1 MGTPTAAKGPAGILD
16 VARRAGVSAS
26 TVSRSLRGSA
36 KVSQQTRERV
46 LRAAAELEY
55 VPSPAAS
62 RLASGRTSAIGVI
75 VPFATRWFF
84 SEVLTG
90 VEEPLREAGYD
101 LLLYNVG
108 DPAGRQHF
116 FEAMPLRRRVDAV
129 LTVASSFSRPEQ
141 DALRALDMPVAV
153 VGGHVAGFPR
163 VGIDD
168 EAGAAM
174 AVRHLLLLGHR
185 EVVMISGDPGDP
197 IGRFT
202 TSARRR
208 GFERALT
215 EAGLPTGPDRMVAEP
230 WGVIG
235 GMHAA
240 EQLLSRRR
248 LPTAIFAES
257 DEMAL
262 GALQTLRR
270 AGLAVPGRVSL
281 VGFDDH
287 EMAPAADLTTIAQ
300 PVHEQGRLAARLL
313 LAVLDG
319 SPPAMGEV
327 VLPTRLVVRRTTA
340 PPAGDAEGDGRRSR
354 RAASAAR
361 AQTAAGRAT
370 SAAEGRR

>member
-1 MGTPTAAKGPAGILD
+1 MHAPAATATTRPAGRATAAAAGASGPTPAPISMDPPAPRSPRRHPPVTACGSPLHTGVLQATFMMAPFSRCDPARKVTAGGVVGTGATRRGQAGIID
-16 VARRAGVSAS
+16 VARRAGVSPS

-75 VPFATRWFF
+75 VPFETRWFF

-90 VEEPLREAGYD
+90 
-101 LLLYNVG
+101 
-108 DPAGRQHF
+108 
-116 FEAMPLRRRVDAV
+116 
-129 LTVASSFSRPEQ
+129 ASSFSRAEQ
-141 DALRALDMPVAV
+141 DALGALDVPVAV

-174 AVRHLLLLGHR
+174 ATRHLLLLGHR
-185 EVVMISGDPGDP
+185 EVVMISGDPADP
-197 IGRFT
+197 IGRVT

-215 EAGLPTGPDRMVAEP
+215 EAGLPTGADRMVAEP

-235 GMHAA
+235 GMRGA

-262 GALQTLRR
+262 GALQTLRK

-281 VGFDDH
+281 IGFDDH
-287 EMAPAADLTTIAQ
+287 EMAAAGDLTTVAQ
-300 PVHEQGRLAARLL
+300 PVRRQGELAADCL
-313 LAVLDG
+313 LAALTG
-319 SPPAMGEV
+319 G
-327 VLPTRLVVRRTTA
+327 
-340 PPAGDAEGDGRRSR
+340 PAGPGAE
-354 RAASAAR
+354 A
-361 AQTAAGRAT
+361 TADV
-370 SAAEGRR
+370 

>member
-1 MGTPTAAKGPAGILD
+1 MPEAGRAIAGIID
-16 VARRAGVSAS
+16 VARRAGVSPS

-129 LTVASSFSRPEQ
+129 LTVASSFSRAEQ
-141 DALRALDMPVAV
+141 DALRALDVPVAV
-153 VGGHVAGFPR
+153 VGGDVAGFPR

-185 EVVMISGDPGDP
+185 EIVMISGDPADP
-197 IGRFT
+197 IGRVT

-235 GMHAA
+235 GMRGAGRPGCSARGGGGRPGGGGGSPRRPVWFWGGRPPPRRGPQKAA
-240 EQLLSRRR
+240 
-248 LPTAIFAES
+248 A
-257 DEMAL
+257 
-262 GALQTLRR
+262 
-270 AGLAVPGRVSL
+270 
-281 VGFDDH
+281 
-287 EMAPAADLTTIAQ
+287 APA
-300 PVHEQGRLAARLL
+300 
-313 LAVLDG
+313 
-319 SPPAMGEV
+319 PA
-327 VLPTRLVVRRTTA
+327 
-340 PPAGDAEGDGRRSR
+340 
-354 RAASAAR
+354 
-361 AQTAAGRAT
+361 
-370 SAAEGRR
+370 